1 MVVPV
6 VLPTSPGTPRSDTN
20 RDMHPPP
27 SPLARR
33 YEYVGPLKSSSTLA
47 GWIALD
53 AATGRYVR
61 LMGIESE
68 EAQRLEQAVGVR
80 HLHLVSLLEIIHDP
94 SPDAVPADVGLSPHA
109 SIAVCE
115 HVYGT
120 TLHRLVSESGPLAPF
135 KAVAWIIR
143 LIDALE
149 PLHRHGVAHGTVSP
163 RSVIAAPKGRVIPP
177 VLSQLSAPALAGY
190 CSPELLRGGE
200 LCPAD
205 DVWALHATL
214 YRSVTGRAPFDD
226 ESAEALINSITKRG
240 VLPLSRHGIRDPE
253 LDRLLVAGLDP
264 NAGTRTTALGELR
277 RALDRWERGEKPV
290 VTPRS
295 ASMQPVPRFR
305 TLSLGGPGLHERR
318 FAFQEKAIPADE
330 GEAAS
335 PPPPSVTSRPGAVSP
350 SVHPPRAPGLPSDF
364 PEPIQPRGSALQ
376 SAPNAASLQAAS
388 MSAARVRSAR
398 ASIPSLVPFQRKKLR
413 WPWIAL
419 SWVLAGAVVAYV
431 LLQPRYRSMVG
442 LPGAAPVPTP
452 LALDGP
458 PRGRAAVTTP
468 KQTLAECVASY
479 FPKDTFRPDQKFEFL
494 CADADFREGSNNLA
508 DLVAERAD
516 AGADASSARTE
527 APPDGGLL
535 VLSPLAKRFWDLS
548 WYGLAA
554 AAVVRQ
560 GCCTNPPA
568 IDLPQTK
575 GWCPQLEKL
584 VRQIGEE
591 SRKPI
596 DLSPTVRLFDQA
608 ISCLYANKIAKMY
621 YRRYEGPPTQQHR
634 VTFEL
639 FLKAAAEK
647 DARRSAIGSRLER

>member
-1 MVVPV
+1 
-6 VLPTSPGTPRSDTN
+6 
-20 RDMHPPP
+20 MHPPS

-33 YEYVGPLKSSSTLA
+33 YEYVGPLKSSSTLT

-53 AATGRYVR
+53 ATTGRYVR
-61 LMGIESE
+61 LMAIEPE
-68 EAQRLEQAVGVR
+68 EAPRLEQAVGVR

-94 SPDAVPADVGLSPHA
+94 DADAVPEDVNLSPGA
-109 SIAVCE
+109 CIAVCE

-120 TLHRLVSESGPLAPF
+120 TLHRWVSESGPLAPF
-135 KAVAWIIR
+135 KAVAWIVR

-149 PLHRHGVAHGTVSP
+149 PLHRHGVVHGTVSP
-163 RSVIAAPKGRVIPP
+163 RSVIAVPKGRVIPP

-240 VLPLSRHGIRDPE
+240 VLPLSRSGIRDPE

-277 RALDRWERGEKPV
+277 RALDRWERGEKPA

-305 TLSLGGPGLHERR
+305 TLSLGGPGLRERR

-330 GEAAS
+330 GEPVS
-335 PPPPSVTSRPGAVSP
+335 LPPPSVAGRSVPPHAPSPTGSFPGAMVPPASP
-350 SVHPPRAPGLPSDF
+350 A
-364 PEPIQPRGSALQ
+364 QA
-376 SAPNAASLQAAS
+376 AASLSSPPAAAVPVARAR
-388 MSAARVRSAR
+388 AARS
-398 ASIPSLVPFQRKKLR
+398 SMPSLGPFQRRKAR

-431 LLQPRYRSMVG
+431 LLRPRYRSMVG
-442 LPGAAPVPTP
+442 LPAAATVPNR
-452 LALDGP
+452 LALDETPSRSGTTGV
-458 PRGRAAVTTP
+458 PRQSLT
-468 KQTLAECVASY
+468 ECVASY
-479 FPKDTFRPDQKFEFL
+479 FPKDTFRPGQKFEFL
-494 CADADFREGSNNLA
+494 CADDDFRDIAHHLA
-508 DLVAERAD
+508 VLVAERAD
-516 AGADASSARTE
+516 AGADASSAATE
-527 APPDGGLL
+527 TEPDGGLL
-535 VLSPLAKRFWDLS
+535 VRSPLAKRFWDLS

-591 SRKPI
+591 SRKPM
-596 DLSPTVRLFDQA
+596 DLSPTVRLFDEA
-608 ISCLYANKIAKMY
+608 ISCLFANKIARIY
-621 YRRYEGPPTQQHR
+621 YRRYDRPPTLQHR
-634 VTFEL
+634 ATFEL

-647 DARRSAIGSRLER
+647 DARRSAIRSRAGR

>member
-1 MVVPV
+1 
-6 VLPTSPGTPRSDTN
+6 
-20 RDMHPPP
+20 MHHPP

-33 YEYVGPLKSSSTLA
+33 YEYVGPLKSSSTLT
-47 GWIALD
+47 GWIARD
-53 AATGRYVR
+53 VATGRYVR
-61 LMGIESE
+61 LMGIELE
-68 EAQRLEQAVGVR
+68 EAQRLEHAVGVR
-80 HLHLVSLLEIIHDP
+80 HLHLVSLLELIGDP
-94 SPDAVPADVGLSPHA
+94 NADAVPEDVSLSPRA
-109 SIAVCE
+109 CVAVCE

-135 KAVAWIIR
+135 KAVAWIMR

-226 ESAEALINSITKRG
+226 ESAEALINCITKRG
-240 VLPLSRHGIRDPE
+240 VLPLSRFGIRDPE
-253 LDRLLVAGLDP
+253 LDRLLVAGLDS
-264 NAGTRTTALGELR
+264 NAGTRTTTLGELR

-290 VTPRS
+290 VTPRT

-305 TLSLGGPGLHERR
+305 TLSLSGPGVHERR
-318 FAFQEKAIPADE
+318 FTFQEKAIPADE
-330 GEAAS
+330 GEPVS
-335 PPPPSVTSRPGAVSP
+335 PPPPSVTSRPSATGG
-350 SVHPPRAPGLPSDF
+350 SVHPPRPSSSF
-364 PEPIQPRGSALQ
+364 PEPTRPQASPGLTVA
-376 SAPNAASLQAAS
+376 NASSPQAAS
-388 MSAARVRSAR
+388 MAVARARAAR
-398 ASIPSLVPFQRKKLR
+398 ASMPSLGPFQRKKLR

-442 LPGAAPVPTP
+442 LPGAAPVPSR

-458 PRGRAAVTTP
+458 TRRYSTGSAP
-468 KQTLAECVASY
+468 KQSLSECVASY
-479 FPKDTFRPDQKFEFL
+479 FPKDTFRSDQKFEFV
-494 CADADFREGSNNLA
+494 CADGDFRDAAYHLA
-508 DLVAERAD
+508 DLVEERAD
-516 AGADASSARTE
+516 AGASLSAAE
-527 APPDGGLL
+527 IVPDGGLL
-535 VLSPLAKRFWDLS
+535 VRSPLAKRFWDLS

-568 IDLPQTK
+568 VDLPRSK

-584 VRQIGEE
+584 VRQIGDE
-591 SRKPI
+591 SRKPV

-608 ISCLYANKIAKMY
+608 ISCLFANGMAKVY
-621 YRRYEGPPTQQHR
+621 YRRYDGPPTPQHR

-647 DARRSAIGSRLER
+647 DARRSAIRSRSGR

>member
-1 MVVPV
+1 
-6 VLPTSPGTPRSDTN
+6 
-20 RDMHPPP
+20 MHPPP

-33 YEYVGPLKSSSTLA
+33 YEYVGPLKSSGTLT

-53 AATGRYVR
+53 AATGRHVR

-68 EAQRLEQAVGVR
+68 EASRLEQAVGVR
-80 HLHLVSLLEIIHDP
+80 HLHLVSLLEIIRDP
-94 SPDAVPADVGLSPHA
+94 DADAVPEDVSLSPRA
-109 SIAVCE
+109 CIVVCE

-120 TLHRLVSESGPLAPF
+120 TLHRFVSESGPLAPF
-135 KAVAWIIR
+135 KAVAWTIR

-149 PLHRHGVAHGTVSP
+149 PLHRHGVVHGTVSP

-177 VLSQLSAPALAGY
+177 VLSQINAPALAGY

-205 DVWALHATL
+205 DLWALHATL

-240 VLPLSRHGIRDPE
+240 ILPLSRHGIRDPE

-264 NAGTRTTALGELR
+264 NAGTRTTTLGELR

-305 TLSLGGPGLHERR
+305 TLTLSGPGVHERR
-318 FAFQEKAIPADE
+318 FTFQEKAIPADE
-330 GEAAS
+330 GEPVS
-335 PPPPSVTSRPGAVSP
+335 PPPPSVSSRSGAPGASVPPPHSP
-350 SVHPPRAPGLPSDF
+350 SLPSNF
-364 PEPIQPRGSALQ
+364 PEPILPPLSPGQ
-376 SAPNAASLQAAS
+376 NAAYGLSPQAAG
-388 MSAARVRSAR
+388 MPVARGRPAR
-398 ASIPSLVPFQRKKLR
+398 ASMPSLGPFQRKKLR

-442 LPGAAPVPTP
+442 LPGAAPVPDR
-452 LALDGP
+452 LALDGSSS
-458 PRGRAAVTTP
+458 RYSTASTP
-468 KQTLAECVASY
+468 KQSLSQCVASY
-479 FPKDTFRPDQKFEFL
+479 FPKDTFRTDQKFEFL
-494 CADADFREGSNNLA
+494 CADGDFRDAANTLA

-516 AGADASSARTE
+516 AGADASSPSTDML
-527 APPDGGLL
+527 PDGGLL
-535 VLSPLAKRFWDLS
+535 VRSPLAKRFWDLS

-560 GCCTNPPA
+560 GCCTNPLPV
-568 IDLPQTK
+568 DLPRTK

-608 ISCLYANKIAKMY
+608 ISCLFANKIAKAY
-621 YRRYEGPPTQQHR
+621 YRRYDGPPTPQHR

-647 DARRSAIGSRLER
+647 DARRSAIRSRSPR